1 MTLPAFFIA
10 HGSPALAVESN
21 DYTRFLNQLG
31 DRLPAPK
38 AIVVFTAHWDC
49 PEPSVTMDDTHQTLH
64 DFYGFPSNMYTID
77 YPAPGQSELA
87 SEICALF
94 TRSNLAH
101 QPVRGRG
108 LDHGVWVPLL
118 HMYPEADIPVVVVSV
133 DSLRSPQEQYDI
145 GRMLEQ
151 LRHDDVLIIGSGG
164 TVHNLRLLGDNEDEP
179 QDWAVEFDNWM
190 EERLQKWNT
199 RELFQYD
206 KKAPNARTA
215 VPSYGTEHL
224 APLFYA
230 MGTAD
235 MSRKAKRLFQSYPY
249 GTLSLNCWQFGDGV

>member
-10 HGSPALAVESN
+10 HGSPAMAVESN
-21 DYTRFLNQLG
+21 DYTQFLNQLG
-31 DRLPAPK
+31 NRLPAPK

-77 YPAPGQSELA
+77 YPAPGHSELA

-94 TRSNLAH
+94 TRSNLPH
-101 QPVRGRG
+101 QPVLGRG

-118 HMYPEADIPVVVVSV
+118 HMYPQANIPVVVVSV

-164 TVHNLRLLGDNEDEP
+164 TVHNLRLLGSNEDEP
-179 QDWAVEFDNWM
+179 EDWAVAFDDWM
-190 EERLQKWNT
+190 EERLEKWNT

>member
-1 MTLPAFFIA
+1 MTLPALFIA
-10 HGSPALAVESN
+10 HASPALAVESN

-31 DRLPAPK
+31 ERLPAPK
-38 AIVVFTAHWDC
+38 AIVAFTAHWDC
-49 PEPSVTMDDTHQTLH
+49 PEPSVTMDETYRTLH
-64 DFYGFPSNMYTID
+64 DFYGFPADMYDLD
-77 YPAPGQSELA
+77 YPALGMPSLA
-87 SEICALF
+87 NEICALF
-94 TRSNLAH
+94 ARSNLQH
-101 QPVRGRG
+101 LPITGRG

-118 HMYPEADIPVVVVSV
+118 HMYPKANIPVVAVSV

-151 LRHDDVLIIGSGG
+151 LRHDDVLIVGSGG
-164 TVHNLRLLGDNEDEP
+164 MVHNLRLLGDSEEP
-179 QDWAVEFDNWM
+179 QDWAVEFDDWM
-190 EERLQKWNT
+190 GQRLEQWNT

-206 KKAPNARTA
+206 KKAPHARMA

-235 MSRKAKRLFQSYPY
+235 MTRKAKRLFQAYSH
-249 GTLSLNCWQFGDGV
+249 GTLSLNCWQFGDDA

>member
-21 DYTRFLNQLG
+21 DYTHFLNQLG

-64 DFYGFPSNMYTID
+64 DFYGYPSNMYTMD
-77 YPAPGQSELA
+77 YPAPGQTELA
-87 SEICALF
+87 NEICALF
-94 TRSNLAH
+94 TRSNLPY
-101 QPVRGRG
+101 QPIRGRG

-118 HMYPEADIPVVVVSV
+118 HMYPQANIPVIAVSV

-164 TVHNLRLLGDNEDEP
+164 TVHNLRMLGSDDEP
-179 QDWAVEFDNWM
+179 QDWAVEFDNWIG
-190 EERLQKWNT
+190 ERLEQWNT
-199 RELFQYD
+199 RELFQYE
-206 KKAPNARTA
+206 KKAPHARMA

-235 MSRKAKRLFQSYPY
+235 ISRSAKRLFQSYPY
-249 GTLSLNCWQFGDGV
+249 GTLSLNCWQFGDGM

>member
-1 MTLPAFFIA
+1 MTLPALFIA

-21 DYTRFLNQLG
+21 DYTHFLNQLG

-64 DFYGFPSNMYTID
+64 DFYGFPSTMYTME
-77 YPAPGQSELA
+77 YPASGQPDLA
-87 SEICALF
+87 NEICALF

-101 QPVRGRG
+101 QPIRGRG

-118 HMYPEADIPVVVVSV
+118 HMYPEANIPVIAVSV
-133 DSLRSPQEQYDI
+133 DSLRTPQEQYDI

-164 TVHNLRLLGDNEDEP
+164 TVHNLRLLGNTDEP
-179 QDWAVEFDNWM
+179 QEWAVEFDNWIG
-190 EERLQKWNT
+190 ERLEQWNT
-199 RELFQYD
+199 RELFQYE
-206 KKAPNARTA
+206 KKAPHARTA

-235 MSRKAKRLFQSYPY
+235 MSRSAKRLFQSYPY
-249 GTLSLNCWQFGDGV
+249 GTLSLNCWQFGDGA